1 MQAASA
7 AATVPVL
14 LPAII
19 ASKSSMIQLFVC
31 WVNFVY
37 CILGFCSWCP
47 RTKRKHQSVVI
58 TCRAFVWPGKP
69 LAGHDSVAIPP
80 TSPTSWLERWWRQSS
95 SLWLAGWLA
104 GWRLWIT
111 TPATFATPRMSLHRH
126 KPPAHKPLLLLPLRH
141 RPHLTGGDTWFWVR
155 V

>member
-1 MQAASA
+1 VQAASA

-14 LPAII
+14 LPVIYDPI
-19 ASKSSMIQLFVC
+19 VCLLSK
-31 WVNFVY
+31 FVY

-47 RTKRKHQSVVI
+47 RTKCKHQSVVI

-80 TSPTSWLERWWRQSS
+80 TSPTSWLERWWWQPS
-95 SLWLAGWLA
+95 SLWLAGVCELQ
-104 GWRLWIT
+104 
-111 TPATFATPRMSLHRH
+111 HQ
-126 KPPAHKPLLLLPLRH
+126 LLLQRHAWACTATNPSCFFLFVIARELARGEGGRSTPPLNGR
-141 RPHLTGGDTWFWVR
+141 DTWFWVR